1 MSFETF
7 LKSGLF
13 KQKSKNLVKLG
24 FDFANPNVQEE
35 YKKIEQMLVTEY
47 FIKSGSMCTIM
58 KKFDIPSSKTLD
70 ILFREFDISARSL
83 SDANTNAFGEGRSD
97 PFSNFSKFTH
107 TWHDTWD
114 SKKVLLRSSHEVD
127 FAKLLDSQ
135 QEPYEVECLRIRYF
149 DVAKNQTR
157 VAVPDFYL
165 PRQHKIVEVKS
176 EYWLDRENMES
187 KRIAYQKL
195 GYSFA
200 LYLEHVLL
208 ENWSLPS
215 DSNRDLAP

>member
-1 MSFETF
+1 MSLETF

-24 FDFANPNVQEE
+24 FDFTNQNVQEE
-35 YKKIEQMLVTEY
+35 YQKIEQMLVTEY

-70 ILFREFDISARSL
+70 NLFREFDIDARTL
-83 SDANTNAFGEGRSD
+83 SNASKNAFEEGRSD
-97 PFSNFSKFTH
+97 PFSNMNKFVH

-114 SKKVLLRSSHEVD
+114 NKKVLLRSSHELH
-127 FAKLLDSQ
+127 FAQFLDNKE
-135 QEPYEVECLRIRYF
+135 EPYEVECMRIRYF
-149 DVAKNQTR
+149 DSVKNQTR
-157 VAVPDFYL
+157 IAIPDFYL
-165 PRQHKIVEVKS
+165 PQQHKIVEVKS
-176 EYWLDRENMES
+176 EYWLDRTNMES

-200 LYLEHVLL
+200 LYLDFELI
-208 ENWSLPS
+208 ENWSLPWE
-215 DSNRDLAP
+215 SNPDLPN